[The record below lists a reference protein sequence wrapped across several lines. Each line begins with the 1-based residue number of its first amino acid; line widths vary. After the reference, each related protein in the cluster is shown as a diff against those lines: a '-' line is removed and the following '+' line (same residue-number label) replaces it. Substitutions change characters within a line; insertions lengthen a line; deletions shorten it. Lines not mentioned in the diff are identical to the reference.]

1 MHPKTEQSL
10 RSVADACREIELN
23 LAGISLETYRNARQ
37 VQLSTERLFEIVGE
51 ALSRAERSEPEIVA
65 SIPSAR
71 NIIGMQN
78 RITHGYDA
86 IDHETVSTAAVK
98 HAPSLRDQVNAIL
111 EQHAATSDPLHT
123 TE

>member
-10 RSVADACREIELN
+10 RSVADACWEIELN
-23 LAGISLETYRNARQ
+23 VAGISLETYRNARQ

-65 SIPSAR
+65 SIPNAR
-71 NIIGMQN
+71 NIIGMRN

-86 IDHETVSTAAVK
+86 IDNETVWTAAVK
-98 HAPSLRDQVNAIL
+98 HAASLRDQINAIL
-111 EQHAATSDPLHT
+111 EQHAATSGPLNT